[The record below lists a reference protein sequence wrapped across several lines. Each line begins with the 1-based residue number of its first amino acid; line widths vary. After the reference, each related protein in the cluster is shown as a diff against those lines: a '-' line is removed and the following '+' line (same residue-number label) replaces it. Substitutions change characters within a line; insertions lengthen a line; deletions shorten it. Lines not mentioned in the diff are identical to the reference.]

1 MPASGAIPKLQL
13 RQSTPSLRANCAAIR
28 YREKIFMA
36 SEHTIELTDANFDAE
51 VMQSVQPVLVDF
63 WGENCPPCRAIGPM
77 IDEIAGEYAGRV
89 KVGKLEL
96 ERGMSAAMRFNVSHI
111 PTLVVVKNGEVVSR
125 FLGIPR
131 KKDLTGAL
139 EGALA

>member
-1 MPASGAIPKLQL
+1 
-13 RQSTPSLRANCAAIR
+13 
-28 YREKIFMA
+28 MA
-36 SEHTIELTDANFDAE
+36 SDHTIVLTDANFDAE
-51 VMQSVQPVLVDF
+51 VLQSDRPVLVDF
-63 WGENCPPCRAIGPM
+63 WGERCPPCRAIAPL

-96 ERGMSAAMRFNVSHI
+96 ERGTNAAMQFNVSHI
-111 PTLVVVKNGEVVSR
+111 PTLVVIKNGEVVGR

-131 KKDLTGAL
+131 KKDLADAL